1 MSKDLTGMNAKVL
14 IIVLVVLGFFVML
27 RTEHVLPSLEPS
39 SGAAA
44 TTSPSP
50 LSVKPTGK
58 TLSVNGHA
66 ISIEIADS
74 EEKRALGLGE
84 RSALADDAGML
95 FVFPRSDF
103 QSIWMKGMRFS
114 LDIIW
119 LTPLNPPSSSEGGS
133 ASGGEE
139 GGRKKGGDLIVVD
152 IKENVAPETYP
163 EVFYPA
169 QPASYVLEMN
179 GGAAKKSGITVGST
193 LVRER

>member
-66 ISIEIADS
+66 IGIEIADS

-119 LTPLNPPSSSEGGS
+119 LTPLNPPS
-133 ASGGEE
+133 EE